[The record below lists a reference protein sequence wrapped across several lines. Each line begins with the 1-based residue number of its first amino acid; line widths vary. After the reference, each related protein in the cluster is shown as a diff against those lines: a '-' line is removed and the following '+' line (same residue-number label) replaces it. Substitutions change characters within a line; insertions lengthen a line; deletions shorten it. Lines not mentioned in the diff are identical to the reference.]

1 MCPSVCLSRQRRV
14 PLEPGPLAAQST
26 APRQKFGGRPLAV
39 PPLRLTDPAASR
51 TDALGY
57 NSIMR
62 GARLA
67 RHLLLP
73 LLAILVLFTPVT
85 EARVRDFLRTTGANK
100 IAIRVKPVMVS
111 SAKHQP
117 DRKKKGQKSFDQPKV
132 HRSHYPL
139 ASGVALIWS
148 AACSGVAR

>member
-1 MCPSVCLSRQRRV
+1 M
-14 PLEPGPLAAQST
+14 
-26 APRQKFGGRPLAV
+26 
-39 PPLRLTDPAASR
+39 
-51 TDALGY
+51 
-57 NSIMR
+57 MR

-111 SAKHQP
+111 SAKHQA
-117 DRKKKGQKSFDQPKV
+117 DRRKKGQKAFDQPKV
-132 HRSHYPL
+132 HRAHYHL

>member
-1 MCPSVCLSRQRRV
+1 MSVRLLVSPTPRS
-14 PLEPGPLAAQST
+14 PGAGPVAAQCTPARS
-26 APRQKFGGRPLAV
+26 RPLAV
-39 PPLRLTDPAASR
+39 PPPLDGPRCVKG

-57 NSIMR
+57 NSMMR

-100 IAIRVKPVMVS
+100 IAIRVKPIMVS

-117 DRKKKGQKSFDQPKV
+117 DRRKKGQKAFDQPKV
-132 HRSHYPL
+132 HQAQYHL

>member
-1 MCPSVCLSRQRRV
+1 
-14 PLEPGPLAAQST
+14 
-26 APRQKFGGRPLAV
+26 
-39 PPLRLTDPAASR
+39 
-51 TDALGY
+51 
-57 NSIMR
+57 MR

-100 IAIRVKPVMVS
+100 IAIRVKPIMVS

-117 DRKKKGQKSFDQPKV
+117 DRRKKGQKAFDQPKV
-132 HRSHYPL
+132 HRAQYHL

-148 AACSGVAR
+148 AACSGVAREAERSLRRPVTRSLSCPSLPAQVPDQAETQRIYGQQVFPTYWIHA

>member
-1 MCPSVCLSRQRRV
+1 MCPSACLSRQRRV
-14 PLEPGPLAAQST
+14 PLEPGLLLLSA
-26 APRQKFGGRPLAV
+26 RHVGKNRRPLAV
-39 PPLRLTDPAASR
+39 PPPLDGPRCVKG

-57 NSIMR
+57 NSMMR

-100 IAIRVKPVMVS
+100 IAIRVKPIMVS

-117 DRKKKGQKSFDQPKV
+117 DRRKKGQKAFDQPKV
-132 HRSHYPL
+132 HWAQHHL

>member
-1 MCPSVCLSRQRRV
+1 M
-14 PLEPGPLAAQST
+14 
-26 APRQKFGGRPLAV
+26 
-39 PPLRLTDPAASR
+39 
-51 TDALGY
+51 
-57 NSIMR
+57 MR

-100 IAIRVKPVMVS
+100 IAIRVKPIMVS

-117 DRKKKGQKSFDQPKV
+117 DRRKKGQKAFDQPKV
-132 HRSHYPL
+132 HRAHYPL

-148 AACSGVAR
+148 AACSGVARRV

>member
-1 MCPSVCLSRQRRV
+1 MLLSARSR
-14 PLEPGPLAAQST
+14 
-26 APRQKFGGRPLAV
+26 RPLAV

-57 NSIMR
+57 NSMMR

-100 IAIRVKPVMVS
+100 IAIRVVVS

-117 DRKKKGQKSFDQPKV
+117 DRRKKGQKAFDQPKV
-132 HRSHYPL
+132 HRAQYHL

>member
-1 MCPSVCLSRQRRV
+1 MCPSVCLSLQRRV

-26 APRQKFGGRPLAV
+26 APRQIFGGRPLAV

-117 DRKKKGQKSFDQPKV
+117 DRRKKGQKAFDQPKV
-132 HRSHYPL
+132 HRAQYHL

>member
-1 MCPSVCLSRQRRV
+1 MSVRLLVSPTPRSPGAGPSCCSVHGTQAKTS
-14 PLEPGPLAAQST
+14 
-26 APRQKFGGRPLAV
+26 RPLAV

>member
-14 PLEPGPLAAQST
+14 PLEPGPLAAQCT
-26 APRQKFGGRPLAV
+26 AARQKLSRPLAV
-39 PPLRLTDPAASR
+39 PPPLDGPGCVNLR
-51 TDALGY
+51 TDTLGY
-57 NSIMR
+57 NSMMR

-100 IAIRVKPVMVS
+100 IAIRVKPVMLS

-117 DRKKKGQKSFDQPKV
+117 DRRKKGQKAFDQPKV
-132 HRSHYPL
+132 QRSHYPL

-148 AACSGVAR
+148 AACSGVAQ

>member
-14 PLEPGPLAAQST
+14 PLGPRCSCTELGKSNSSAGML
-26 APRQKFGGRPLAV
+26 P
-39 PPLRLTDPAASR
+39 PPLDGPGCVKR
-51 TDALGY
+51 TDTLGS
-57 NSIMR
+57 NSMMR

-100 IAIRVKPVMVS
+100 IAIRVKPIMVS

-117 DRKKKGQKSFDQPKV
+117 DRRKKGQKAFDQPKV
-132 HRSHYPL
+132 HRAQHHL